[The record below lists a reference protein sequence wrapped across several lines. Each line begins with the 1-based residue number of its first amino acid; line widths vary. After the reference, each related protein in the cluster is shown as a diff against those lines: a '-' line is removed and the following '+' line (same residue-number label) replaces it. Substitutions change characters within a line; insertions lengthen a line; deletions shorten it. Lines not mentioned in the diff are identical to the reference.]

1 RMKSV
6 MASTV
11 RRRVTRATARTQ
23 SRPAI
28 PSATKSRVTRVS
40 ISALSRCDPLYPA
53 YVICDTARI
62 TRGSGQRESEF
73 RSVPDDRQVRVT
85 GLAAVPPAPRY
96 GESDI
101 GAFRVDLI
109 PGHHAPE
116 SRSTR

>member
-1 RMKSV
+1 
-6 MASTV
+6 
-11 RRRVTRATARTQ
+11 
-23 SRPAI
+23 
-28 PSATKSRVTRVS
+28 
-40 ISALSRCDPLYPA
+40 PLYPA

-62 TRGSGQRESEF
+62 TRGSGQRELQL
-73 RSVPDDRQVRVT
+73 RSVPDEHQVRVT

-116 SRSTR
+116 SRSTKLPTASSSASSAGQNSSILLACRSDVSTNCARVSSAPSVHTMDNTL